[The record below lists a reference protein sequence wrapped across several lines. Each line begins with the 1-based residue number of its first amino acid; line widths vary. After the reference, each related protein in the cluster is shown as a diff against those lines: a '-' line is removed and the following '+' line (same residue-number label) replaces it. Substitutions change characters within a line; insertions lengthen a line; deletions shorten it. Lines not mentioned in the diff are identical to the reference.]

1 MPKLSRREQERK
13 VLNLVINFYRIFI
26 YFLLDYHTIL
36 GLCNE
41 NSKEYKLFYTDTF
54 TWYKSEMNRK
64 NKMKEYHEFVIL
76 FKSITISDIILMSE
90 KYKRIY
96 KTYEYFLLFC
106 TPSFHRSVIHLNI
119 LVNTLTKCKQK
130 YQYIDILEIITSF
143 EKKELKTSGR
153 ELIQKQISMSLPK
166 IPLDIIKNSLDYI
179 VLDVRVSTR
188 LLKKMLKII

>member
-96 KTYEYFLLFC
+96 KTCEFFLLFC